1 LAQRP
6 VTEFGVLL
14 KAYRARAGYSQK
26 FLAEKARVGLE
37 TIGALERGVRR
48 APYPDTLALLVEA
61 LDLPCDERDA
71 LELAAAEARAETVH
85 HERET
90 NARRNNLPLQL
101 TPLVGREADVCALL
115 ELIAK
120 RRLVTIV
127 GPRGVGK
134 TRMALEVAA
143 RHARSAGDEVWLVD
157 LAELGGS
164 ASVPDR
170 IASAVGGGPL
180 ASRKMLLL
188 IDNCEHVLSQVG
200 KTATAILQTCPDVN
214 VLVASAERLDVAEE
228 TPFLLQ
234 PLSLPNRV
242 PCSIEEARRYSALE
256 LFIQRAESES
266 EFVLGVDNLQ
276 KTAEICLRL
285 DGIPRAIELAAA
297 RLAALGLRDLH
308 SHLDELGLVRG

>member
-1 LAQRP
+1 MAQRP

-14 KAYRARAGYSQK
+14 KEYRVRAGYSQK

-37 TIGALERGVRR
+37 TVGALERGFRR
-48 APYPDTLALLVEA
+48 APYRDTLALLVDA
-61 LDLPCDERDA
+61 LDLACDEREA
-71 LELAAAEARAETVH
+71 LERAAGY
-85 HERET
+85 ERET
-90 NARRNNLPLQL
+90 SARRDNLPLQL
-101 TPLVGREADVCALL
+101 TPLVGREADVRALL

-134 TRMALEVAA
+134 TRVALEVAA
-143 RHARSAGDEVWLVD
+143 RRVRSAGGEVWLVD
-157 LAELGGS
+157 LGARDES
-164 ASVPDR
+164 ASVPDE
-170 IASAVGGGPL
+170 IASVVGGAPL

-188 IDNCEHVLSQVG
+188 IDNCEHVLSQVA
-200 KTATAILQTCPDVN
+200 KTAALILQTCPDVN
-214 VLVASAERLDVAEE
+214 VLVASAKRLDVAEE

-234 PLSLPNRV
+234 PLSLPSR
-242 PCSIEEARRYSALE
+242 PPASIEEARRYSALE

-266 EFVLGVDNLQ
+266 DFVLGDDNLQ

-308 SHLDELGLVRG
+308 SHLEELGLARG

>member
-14 KAYRARAGYSQK
+14 KAYRARTGYSQK

-61 LDLPCDERDA
+61 LDLSSEEREA
-71 LELAAAEARAETVH
+71 LELAAAEARAEPVH
-85 HERET
+85 QVRET
-90 NARRNNLPLQL
+90 NARRDNLPLQL
-101 TPLVGREADVCALL
+101 TPLVGREADVRALL
-115 ELIAK
+115 ELIEK

-127 GPRGVGK
+127 GPPGVGK
-134 TRMALEVAA
+134 TRLALEVAA
-143 RHARSAGDEVWLVD
+143 RHARDAGDEVWLVD
-157 LAELGGS
+157 LGALEES
-164 ASVPDR
+164 ASVPDE
-170 IASAVGGGPL
+170 IASVVGGTPL
-180 ASRKMLLL
+180 SLRKMLLL
-188 IDNCEHVLSQVG
+188 VDNCEHVRSQVA
-200 KTATAILQTCPDVN
+200 KMASLILQTCPDVN
-214 VLVASAERLDVAEE
+214 VLVASAQWLEVDHE

-234 PLSLPNRV
+234 PLSLPGRL
-242 PCSIEEARRYSALE
+242 PASIEEARRYSALE

-266 EFVLGVDNLQ
+266 DFVLGVDNLQ

-285 DGIPRAIELAAA
+285 EGIPRAIELAAA

-308 SHLDELGLVRG
+308 SHLEELGLARG